1 MDVQVQALQWAQ
13 ASGDRELEAYV
24 HLALVTVHT
33 AKGELQTA
41 RQHLAGLRLLG
52 VNPHVEH
59 LRDLRTA
66 ALAIQAGQGTSD
78 VAAELATLG
87 TTFEVGGRMRE
98 AAWTWLQAA
107 EASLALAQPQAAE
120 QALSRAVD
128 ARHAMHSGASLVPEL
143 RSLPRLLALLE
154 DLPVD
159 HYATAL
165 QADLRQAQVRPMR
178 VHLQT
183 LGTSVIL
190 VDGQPVALDYT
201 RGMEILTFLLRRPR
215 ASAEDVITALFD
227 QDPKRSRNYFHQVR
241 YDLAE
246 KIQGLTIS
254 ASPKRTYEVK
264 GDGVQLTWDVQMMAV
279 ALAERTEVGVHRA
292 LDLYAG
298 PFLPRAEGEW
308 VQGEREDM
316 AWKLIQVG
324 LELMEDWSRTQQYE
338 KCVTLAGRLLEVD
351 PFDESVN
358 AFMIRAVHELGEHPA
373 RQAAVAR
380 LRRRFEAEMGELP
393 PALLALQ
400 REPTSLN

>member
-1 MDVQVQALQWAQ
+1 
-13 ASGDRELEAYV
+13 
-24 HLALVTVHT
+24 
-33 AKGELQTA
+33 
-41 RQHLAGLRLLG
+41 
-52 VNPHVEH
+52 
-59 LRDLRTA
+59 
-66 ALAIQAGQGTSD
+66 
-78 VAAELATLG
+78 
-87 TTFEVGGRMRE
+87 
-98 AAWTWLQAA
+98 
-107 EASLALAQPQAAE
+107 
-120 QALSRAVD
+120 
-128 ARHAMHSGASLVPEL
+128 
-143 RSLPRLLALLE
+143 
-154 DLPVD
+154 
-159 HYATAL
+159 
-165 QADLRQAQVRPMR
+165 
-178 VHLQT
+178 
-183 LGTSVIL
+183 
-190 VDGQPVALDYT
+190 
-201 RGMEILTFLLRRPR
+201 
-215 ASAEDVITALFD
+215 
-227 QDPKRSRNYFHQVR
+227 
-241 YDLAE
+241 
-246 KIQGLTIS
+246 
-254 ASPKRTYEVK
+254 
-264 GDGVQLTWDVQMMAV
+264 MAV